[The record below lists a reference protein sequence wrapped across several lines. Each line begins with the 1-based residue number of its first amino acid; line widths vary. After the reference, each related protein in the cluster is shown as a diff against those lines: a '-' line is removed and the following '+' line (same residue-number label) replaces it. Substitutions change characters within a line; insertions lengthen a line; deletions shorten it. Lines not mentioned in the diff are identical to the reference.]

1 METFNIH
8 VYQFLQRQFHVRVSV
23 FVLVLFFI
31 HGWLR
36 KMHVL
41 LSWRANTRF
50 WFNSL
55 DFKSWSESFKFN
67 VVRGG
72 QKEKKHS
79 KTSLKKS
86 RGPPTILNG
95 RFNVKDFVDFFCQR
109 SKIETKHSFVL
120 IIWRSHKQL
129 LCFNRFLMY
138 EAPINLFFWAAFK
151 CFAYHN
157 HVM

>member
-1 METFNIH
+1 MYINFFKDNSMLELAYSCLSCSLFTADCEKCMYYLVDVQIQDFDLI
-8 VYQFLQRQFHVRVSV
+8 
-23 FVLVLFFI
+23 VLISNHDQNLSNLMSYVADR
-31 HGWLR
+31 R
-36 KMHVL
+36 KK
-41 LSWRANTRF
+41 T
-50 WFNSL
+50 
-55 DFKSWSESFKFN
+55 
-67 VVRGG
+67 
-72 QKEKKHS
+72 S

-138 EAPINLFFWAAFK
+138 DAPINLFFWAAFK